1 MAVALRGRGKKGG
14 RLKPPPPSAPGILP
28 LNGQQVAGGL
38 LRRARRRPG
47 QQLGRVPLREH
58 ARLRARRSWPGHATI
73 LPAATD
79 TMAVPRR
86 LAQTGEIVVA
96 GGETPLTEYATAGQ
110 KVSGIVIQ
118 EPFL

>member
-1 MAVALRGRGKKGG
+1 
-14 RLKPPPPSAPGILP
+14 
-28 LNGQQVAGGL
+28 
-38 LRRARRRPG
+38 
-47 QQLGRVPLREH
+47 
-58 ARLRARRSWPGHATI
+58 
-73 LPAATD
+73 
-79 TMAVPRR
+79 MAVPRR